1 MNKPKDE
8 LYSKTRERVERFKFD
23 DNVASVFSD
32 MISRSVPSYQPI
44 LSMLPTITREFRQS
58 GANYYDLGCS
68 LGAGLHA
75 MSEGL
80 KHTHDLDDVSGH
92 LIGFDTS
99 KAMIERAREHRCPYD
114 NLTISFIEADILS
127 SEISNAAMVLL
138 NFTLQFLS
146 LDSRE
151 AIIRK
156 AYEGLN
162 SGGALILSEKVC
174 YEDTA
179 TNAKMIDI
187 HHRYKADQGYSQLE
201 ISQKRDAIENVLIP
215 ETLETHLQRL
225 RKAGF
230 SIVTPWHQNLQF
242 ISILAVKS

>member
-1 MNKPKDE
+1 MSQQKDE
-8 LYSKTRERVERFKFD
+8 LYAKTRDQVGRFKFD
-23 DNVASVFSD
+23 DKVASVFSD

-44 LSMLPTITREFRQS
+44 LSMLPTITREFRQD

-80 KHTHDLDDVSGH
+80 KDSSGLDDLSANLFG
-92 LIGFDTS
+92 IDTS
-99 KAMIERAREHRCPYD
+99 KAMIERAKDYRCPYS
-114 NLTISFIEADILS
+114 NLIVTFTEEDILDS
-127 SEISNAAMVLL
+127 SINNAAMVLL

-146 LDSRE
+146 LESRGKL
-151 AIIRK
+151 ISK
-156 AYEGLN
+156 VYDGLN
-162 SGGALILSEKVC
+162 LGGALILSEKIC
-174 YEDTA
+174 YEDAA
-179 TNAKMIDI
+179 TNSKMIDI

-215 ETLETHLQRL
+215 ETLDTHINRL
-225 RKAGF
+225 SQAGF

-242 ISILAVKS
+242 ISILAVKV